1 MKSDDRFGLNLLGNK
16 NRTTSEVIVLWNFL
30 TIENQSIATALR
42 ILSNNAL
49 SIMLYHTVCIPHA
62 DCISAQTWT
71 GMPVA
76 ASIFNAYSVE
86 LAHGLPSTACLI
98 QILHNMMVKI

>member
-1 MKSDDRFGLNLLGNK
+1 
-16 NRTTSEVIVLWNFL
+16 
-30 TIENQSIATALR
+30 
-42 ILSNNAL
+42 
-49 SIMLYHTVCIPHA
+49 MLYHTVCIRHA
-62 DCISAQTWT
+62 DCISAKTWT